1 MSKNY
6 EIAIKVNNV
15 SKTFKLPHE
24 KQTSLKS
31 AALNLFKKKTYEK
44 QEALKNV
51 SFEVK
56 KGEFFGI
63 VGRNGSGKSTLL
75 KCMAGV
81 YTPNKGTIQING
93 LLVPFIELGVGF
105 NPELS
110 GRDNVFLNGAL
121 LGFSRTQMEALYDEI
136 VEFAELEQFM
146 DQKLK
151 NYSSGMQVRLAFSI
165 AIRAKGDI
173 LLLDEV
179 LAVGDEAFQRK
190 CFDYFD
196 ELKSN
201 KKTVI
206 LVSHSMASVEEF
218 CDRALF
224 IESGVVQD
232 IGEPQH
238 IAHLYRVSNK
248 QTLTDT
254 KQQENKDN
262 TNTLTIKRFKA
273 SIKNISKRQIRN
285 DTDFS
290 NGDTISLR
298 LSWKDDRVKNIG
310 VALYTKAGKLVFAA
324 NTVRDKAIIMKD
336 SITYDLELNI
346 SDGGYYF
353 KVAFFGDDE
362 RDKIDFLE
370 KGPEFTIYSED
381 RRKWEGVAELNRKW
395 S

>member
-1 MSKNY
+1 MEKDND
-6 EIAIKVNNV
+6 IAISVQNV

-24 KQTSLKS
+24 KQTSLKG
-31 AALNLFKKKTYEK
+31 AFLKKIKQGMSYEI
-44 QEALKNV
+44 QEALKDV

-81 YTPNKGTIQING
+81 YTPTKGRIHING
-93 LLVPFIELGVGF
+93 SLVPFIELGVGF

-110 GRDNVFLNGAL
+110 GRDNVYLNGAL
-121 LGFSRTQMEALYDEI
+121 LGFNRKQMETMYDEI
-136 VEFAELEQFM
+136 VKFAELESFM

-165 AIRAKGDI
+165 AIRARGDI

-179 LAVGDEAFQRK
+179 LAVGDEAFQKK

-196 ELKSN
+196 ELKAN
-201 KKTVI
+201 NQTVI
-206 LVSHSMASVEEF
+206 LVSHSMSNVEEF

-224 IESGVVQD
+224 LENGEVKD

-248 QTLTDT
+248 ATIAAAGQGAHLNMQSNSLSIEGFSVSTHKPDGT
-254 KQQENKDN
+254 K
-262 TNTLTIKRFKA
+262 
-273 SIKNISKRQIRN
+273 N
-285 DTDFS
+285 DIFS
-290 NGDTISLR
+290 NGDTVILNLKWEDS
-298 LSWKDDRVKNIG
+298 RVRNIG
-310 VALYTKAGKLVFAA
+310 IALYTKSGKLVFAA
-324 NTVRDKAIIMKD
+324 NTIRDNVKIKQSKVTYKLNL
-336 SITYDLELNI
+336 SIA
-346 SDGGYYF
+346 DGSYYF
-353 KVAFFGDDE
+353 KIAFFGNDD
-362 RDKIDFLE
+362 RTKIDFLE
-370 KGPEFTIYSED
+370 KGPEITVYSED
-381 RRKWEGVAELNRKW
+381 RPRWEGVAEIDRAW